1 MSQDITVKLT
11 GVDKSYTEGG
21 RHRTVLKNIHA
32 GFPRCQFIVIQGRSG
47 SGKSTLLN
55 LLGGLDLPD
64 RGEIVCNGQIINRL
78 DEEQRTLLRRRQIGF
93 VFQFIHLLP
102 TLTVAENLG
111 LPLELNQVEAGEAR
125 ARIEQFLTEF
135 SMLDRMH
142 DFPDQ
147 LSGGEQQRIA
157 IARAVI
163 HRPALVLADE
173 PTGNLDRATERQV
186 LAVLEQLPE
195 AHNVTVICATHSPEV
210 AAIADAVYQLDGGGL
225 QRV

>member
-11 GVDKSYTEGG
+11 GVDKSYAEGG
-21 RHRTVLKNIHA
+21 QQRNVLKDVNA
-32 GFPRCQFIVIQGRSG
+32 ELPARRFIVIQGRSG

-64 RGEIVCNGQIINRL
+64 RGEIDYHGQIINRL

-93 VFQFIHLLP
+93 VFQFIHLIP
-102 TLTVAENLG
+102 TLTVAENLA
-111 LPLELNQVEAGEAR
+111 LPLELNRVEAAAAHERVAH
-125 ARIEQFLTEF
+125 FLTEF
-135 SMLDRMH
+135 SLLDRMH
-142 DFPDQ
+142 AFPDQ

-173 PTGNLDRATERQV
+173 PTGNLDRATEQQV
-186 LAVLEQLPE
+186 LAVLERLPE
-195 AHNVTVICATHSPEV
+195 TQQVTVVCATHSPEV
-210 AAIADAVYQLDGGGL
+210 TAIADIVYQLDGGSL
-225 QRV
+225 QRT

>member
-21 RHRTVLKNIHA
+21 RHRTVLKNIDA
-32 GFPRCQFIVIQGRSG
+32 GFPRRQFIVIQGRSG
-47 SGKSTLLN
+47 SDKSTLLN

-111 LPLELNQVEAGEAR
+111 LPLELNRIETGEAR
-125 ARIEQFLTEF
+125 ARIEQLLTEF
-135 SMLDRMH
+135 SLLDRMH

-173 PTGNLDRATERQV
+173 PTGNLDSDTERQV
-186 LAVLEQLPE
+186 LAVLERLPE
-195 AHNVTVICATHSPEV
+195 THDVTLICATHSPEV
-210 AAIADAVYQLDGGGL
+210 AACADAVYQLDRGAL
-225 QRV
+225 RRA